1 MHPLDASPDLGER
14 TWETTGAPLLLVPL
28 GSTEQHGPHLPL
40 ATDALVA
47 QAVAEELRALC
58 AADGTDTV
66 VGPLLAYGASGEHE
80 GFPGTI
86 SIGTEALVAVL
97 VELGRSASAW
107 APRLV
112 VVNGHGGNVEA
123 LRRAIPLLRA
133 EGRDAAW
140 LPCSPGP
147 QDRPADLHAGWVE
160 TSLVARIAP
169 GLVRGDR
176 ATAGDTR
183 APAELLPDLRRQGVR
198 AIAPNGVLGDPAGA
212 DADHGAALLAD
223 MVRGARD
230 RLARGRV
237 DDGGMLT

>member
-1 MHPLDASPDLGER
+1 MHPADASPQLGER

-47 QAVAEELRALC
+47 SAVAERLREHC
-58 AADGTDTV
+58 AAEGTDAV
-66 VGPLLAYGASGEHE
+66 VGPLLPYGASGEHE
-80 GFPGTI
+80 GFPGTV
-86 SIGTEALVAVL
+86 SIGTEALVTVL

-123 LRRAIPLLRA
+123 LRRAIPLLRS

-140 LPCSPGP
+140 LPCGTGP
-147 QDRPADLHAGWVE
+147 LERPADLHAGWIE
-160 TSLVARIAP
+160 TSLVARLAP
-169 GLVRGDR
+169 VLLRADR
-176 ATAGDTR
+176 AEAGDTR
-183 APAELLPDLRRQGVR
+183 PAAELLPELRRQGVR
-198 AIAPNGVLGDPAGA
+198 ALAPNGVLGDPCGA
-212 DADHGAALLAD
+212 DAERGDALLAD
-223 MVRGARD
+223 LVRTAAG

-237 DDGGMLT
+237 DGGGMLT